1 MDKRKNNQFDFNI
14 NPDAP
19 LFVIGVVCEMVDIP
33 IWTLRK
39 LDELGIVQPKRIGAK
54 TRCYSKLQIIQLNHI
69 RYLMKEKHVNI
80 SGVKVIIE
88 MEYRKGDSDV

>member
-1 MDKRKNNQFDFNI
+1 MAEQSNQFDFNI
-14 NPDAP
+14 NPNAA
-19 LFVIGVVCEMVDIP
+19 LFVIGVVSEMVDIP

-39 LDELGIVQPKRIGAK
+39 LDEMGVVSPKRIGTK
-54 TRCYSKLQIIQLNHI
+54 TRCYSKIQITQLIHI

-88 MEYRKGDSDV
+88 MEYRKGDTNV